1 MRLCKRGK
9 SPLLLLYNISQKW
22 CDKWKKMLFFYFLSK
37 IDFLDACLYFLPA
50 NQNMYLITRHSQS
63 KFVWCHTCVCKLHW
77 PMRQLIILESNMSVP
92 YIVPDILLN
101 VYAFVNHRLVPE
113 NEVVLSSGLYR
124 GKCNSCKKDVVF
136 WSLPSPVSEITFN
149 VNGTPYIVTNPDPD
163 TSLNEWIR
171 NQPGLQGIVPPVPHL
186 IYLHID

>member
-1 MRLCKRGK
+1 
-9 SPLLLLYNISQKW
+9 
-22 CDKWKKMLFFYFLSK
+22 
-37 IDFLDACLYFLPA
+37 
-50 NQNMYLITRHSQS
+50 
-63 KFVWCHTCVCKLHW
+63 
-77 PMRQLIILESNMSVP
+77 MRQLIILESNMSVP

-149 VNGTPYIVTNPDPD
+149 VNGTPYIVSNPDPD

-171 NQPGLQGIVPPVPHL
+171 NQPGLQGIVPTRAASYIPAHRL
-186 IYLHID
+186 K